1 MQTNIDTQKAESTI
15 VSAAYDPTQ
24 TYAVGDYCIYNN
36 TLYRCNTEIT
46 TAEAWNSA
54 HWTATSIASELENR
68 LETEEIEAIKTSVK
82 NQITASLYPVGSIYM
97 SVSNTNPSNF
107 FGGTWVAWGNG
118 KVPVGVN
125 TSDSSFNTVEK
136 TGGAKTVNLSHSHTV
151 NSHSH
156 TMAHTH
162 NYGVGLATYY
172 GASTAEGG
180 IYLYDN
186 GSWVLKSTSNLGSRN
201 VSINNGFA
209 AGMTSKSLGAAGAT
223 ASTSGSSAANTG
235 TSSPGTNSKLSDA
248 TSILQPYIT
257 CYMWKRTA

>member
-1 MQTNIDTQKAESTI
+1 MVKIGTNGSNG
-15 VSAAYDPTQ
+15 
-24 TYAVGDYCIYNN
+24 VGLDFTWDGTRLGVKRENIADYSYQDLKGQAGVNGQN
-36 TLYRCNTEIT
+36 GVTPVKGTDYFT
-46 TAEAWNSA
+46 
-54 HWTATSIASELENR
+54 
-68 LETEEIEAIKTSVK
+68 TEEIEAIKTSVK

-186 GSWVLKSTSNLGSRN
+186 GSWVLKSTSNLGARN

-209 AGMTSKSLGAAGAT
+209 AGMTSKSLGTAGAT

-235 TSSPGTNSKLSDA
+235 TSSPGTDSKLSDA